1 MSVPPHI
8 ATFIFRAVY
17 GISFAMEKP
26 QIRFIEAIPYEKDG
40 KELVILRD
48 TEGIAREALAVSR
61 DVAFMISL
69 MDGTNTLQDI
79 QTAFMRASGQT
90 VYMEQIEGLVKA
102 LDQNLFLYND
112 RYTAHVK
119 ALYDDYDRLPVRPAY
134 LAGKSYSA
142 SRIDL
147 LSFLSG
153 MFNGHAHAADA
164 PGDISGILAP
174 HIDYSRG
181 ALVYRAIYPY
191 LKDAPKPLLVIF
203 GTCHHPTQGLWSIS
217 LKDFATPLE
226 TVPVG
231 PGLKELIRANSFLSR
246 YIEEWPHRNEHSIEL
261 QLPLIQF
268 MMQGDFEILP
278 ILTGSMH
285 EFIEGSKSIDDDDE
299 VRQLTESLKHVLDT
313 YGKPYCIIAGADLAH
328 IGAQFGDRYALDAV
342 TLEGSRKKDELLL
355 GHVRN
360 VDADAFFREIKEEG
374 DRRRICGLTPI
385 FFQLKLLKG
394 SRADIVDYHQWT
406 DGQSSVSFAG
416 GFFCRK

>member
-1 MSVPPHI
+1 MSVPARI
-8 ATFIFRAVY
+8 ATIIFSAVC
-17 GISFAMEKP
+17 GIFFAMEKP

-40 KELVILRD
+40 KELVVLRD

-61 DVAFMISL
+61 DVAFMVSL
-69 MDGTNTLQDI
+69 MDGTNTLRDI
-79 QTAFMRASGQT
+79 QAAFMRASGQM

-112 RYTAHVK
+112 RYMAHVK

-142 SRIDL
+142 SRMDL
-147 LSFLSG
+147 LSFLNG
-153 MFNGHAHAADA
+153 MFDGHENIANT

-181 ALVYRAIYPY
+181 APVYRRIYPY
-191 LKDAPKPLLVIF
+191 LKDVPKPLLVIF
-203 GTCHHPTQGLWSIS
+203 GTCHHPTEGLWSIS

-268 MMQGDFEILP
+268 MVQDDFEILP

-299 VRQLTESLKHVLDT
+299 VRQLTENLKHVLDA

-328 IGAQFGDRYALDAV
+328 IGAQFGDRYTLDPV
-342 TLEGSRKKDELLL
+342 TLERSRKKDELLL

-360 VDADAFFREIKEEG
+360 VDADGFFREIKEEG

-385 FFQLKLLKG
+385 FFQLKLLEG
-394 SRADIVDYHQWT
+394 CRADIVDYHQWT